1 MSEQGFARPYTL
13 AFRLAALVA
22 IGIAIYHAVALFY
35 PTVGKVVYGA
45 ADLPGYPTGRHLF
58 WAVTFATLAGL
69 LLWRPRWLIWPYLVL
84 IVQQVNGHGGAIWRH
99 WVQDGFVSRGD
110 IGALTCEFFI
120 LWLLILD
127 WWARRTHAV

>member
-45 ADLPGYPTGRHLF
+45 ADLPGYPAGR
-58 WAVTFATLAGL
+58 
-69 LLWRPRWLIWPYLVL
+69 
-84 IVQQVNGHGGAIWRH
+84 
-99 WVQDGFVSRGD
+99 RGD
-110 IGALTCEFFI
+110 AMFPRVAGGCSESGRI
-120 LWLLILD
+120 
-127 WWARRTHAV
+127 V